1 MARRRVGRALRT
13 HVEPHLN
20 KARPSRDATERDH
33 HMGTAGKRRPFAVV
47 TGASSGIGREL
58 ARQFAMHGFDLF
70 IVAEDDGI
78 EAAAV
83 DLEGADANGSVESA
97 QIDLRSFD
105 GVERLVEKI
114 KAGGRPVD
122 AIAINAGVGVGG
134 DFTRETSLEA
144 ELALIELNVSSTV
157 HLAKRILPD
166 MVERGSGRVLFTASI
181 AGIMPT
187 PLEAV
192 YGASK
197 AFVLELAASLRSELE
212 GTGVTVTALMPG
224 PTDTNFFE
232 RAGLGDKKVAEK
244 AKENDPADVAKMG
257 FDALMAGKDRVV
269 AGNAEVRFQ
278 GAAARFIPESVKAS
292 MHKKM
297 ARAPRSNGG
306 K

>member
-1 MARRRVGRALRT
+1 
-13 HVEPHLN
+13 
-20 KARPSRDATERDH
+20 
-33 HMGTAGKRRPFAVV
+33 MGTAGQQRPLAVV

-70 IVAEDDGI
+70 IVAEDDAI
-78 EAAAV
+78 DEAAA
-83 DLEGADANGSVESA
+83 DLEGADADCSIERA
-97 QIDLRSFD
+97 QVDLRTFE
-105 GVERLVEKI
+105 GVEILVGKI

-181 AGIMPT
+181 AGTMPA

-197 AFVLELAASLRSELE
+197 AFVLDFSTSLRSELE
-212 GTGVTVTALMPG
+212 GTGVSVTALLPG

-244 AKENDPADVAKMG
+244 AKENDPAVVAQMG
-257 FDALMAGKDRVV
+257 FDALMAGKSRVV
-269 AGNAEVRFQ
+269 AGNAEVRFR
-278 GAAARFIPESVKAS
+278 GAAARFIPESLKAS
-292 MHKKM
+292 MHKKLTET
-297 ARAPRSNGG
+297 PRSNGE

>member
-1 MARRRVGRALRT
+1 
-13 HVEPHLN
+13 
-20 KARPSRDATERDH
+20 
-33 HMGTAGKRRPFAVV
+33 MGTTGKTRPLAVV

-58 ARQFAMHGFDLF
+58 ARQFAVNGFDLF

-78 EAAAV
+78 DDAARDIEGSDDDCAIERAQV
-83 DLEGADANGSVESA
+83 DLST
-97 QIDLRSFD
+97 FD
-105 GVERLVEKI
+105 GVEIVVAKI
-114 KAGGRPVD
+114 KETGRPVD

-134 DFTRETSLEA
+134 DFTRETSLDA
-144 ELALIELNVSSTV
+144 ELALIDLNVASTV

-166 MVERGSGRVLFTASI
+166 MLRRGSGRVLFTASI

-197 AFVLELAASLRSELE
+197 AFVLEFAASLRSELD

-257 FDALMAGKDRVV
+257 FEALMAGKDRVV
-269 AGNAEVRFQ
+269 AGNAEVKFQ

-297 ARAPRSNGG
+297 AQTPRSSGE

>member
-1 MARRRVGRALRT
+1 
-13 HVEPHLN
+13 
-20 KARPSRDATERDH
+20 
-33 HMGTAGKRRPFAVV
+33 MGTARQQRPLAVV

-58 ARQFAMHGFDLF
+58 ARQFAMNGFDLF
-70 IVAEDDGI
+70 IVAEDDRI
-78 EAAAV
+78 DEAARDIEGV
-83 DLEGADANGSVESA
+83 DADCAIDRA
-97 QIDLRSFD
+97 QIDLRTFD
-105 GVERLVEKI
+105 GVEILVGKI
-114 KAGGRPVD
+114 KAGARPID

-134 DFTRETSLEA
+134 DFTRETSLEV
-144 ELALIELNVSSTV
+144 ELALIDLNVSSTV

-166 MVERGSGRVLFTASI
+166 MVKRGSGRVLFTASI

-197 AFVLELAASLRSELE
+197 AFVLEFAASIRSELE
-212 GTGVTVTALMPG
+212 GTGVSVTALMPG
-224 PTDTNFFE
+224 PTDTHFFE

-278 GAAARFIPESVKAS
+278 GAAARFIPESLKAS

-297 ARAPRSNGG
+297 AETPRSNGE